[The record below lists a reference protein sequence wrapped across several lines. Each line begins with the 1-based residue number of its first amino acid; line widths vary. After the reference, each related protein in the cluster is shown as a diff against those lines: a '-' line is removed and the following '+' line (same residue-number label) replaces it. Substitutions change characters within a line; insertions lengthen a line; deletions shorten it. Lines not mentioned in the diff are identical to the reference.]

1 MLRLVFLRPRKII
14 APCPVVIL
22 GAELYA
28 VRVLTLAFWTLFG
41 NLAYV
46 TYFDWR
52 VMGLF
57 LVVTTG
63 FTLR

>member
-1 MLRLVFLRPRKII
+1 M
-14 APCPVVIL
+14 VIL

-57 LVVTTG
+57 LVVTIG